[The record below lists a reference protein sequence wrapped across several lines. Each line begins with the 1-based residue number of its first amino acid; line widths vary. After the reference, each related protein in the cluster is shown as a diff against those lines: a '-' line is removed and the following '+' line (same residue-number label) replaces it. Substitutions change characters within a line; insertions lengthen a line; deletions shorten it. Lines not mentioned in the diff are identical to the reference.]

1 MLTTSWHGIKVQVS
15 RILCAVRHPSF
26 NAPNHP
32 PTESPNRTTRPD
44 SQWRSYLPIAL
55 VAIFALTVTWRLF
68 QAVAHWERQSV
79 QTAFRAAASDR
90 VLVIQREFAHTL
102 GVVQDIGSF
111 IDASPST
118 GRREFRKF
126 VGPALKR
133 FGSIETLEWVPRVA
147 GAQRAAFE
155 EEARRSFS
163 RFQINER
170 DPEGNLVPSESR
182 DVHFPV
188 LYVQPYQLRKDVLGL
203 DLASDSKILSTLLE
217 TRDLGKM
224 LVSSPIRL
232 KHKGIGEF
240 GFVVQLP
247 VYNKE
252 QSGDD
257 HDNDEENVVESVE
270 EQRPQMLRGFA
281 RGIFRIGAIVERALD
296 NLSPSGI
303 ELIIYTISADS
314 GRQYL
319 YYHASRKP
327 AAKAASRNSASEGMR
342 GNWEFIQPLN
352 VANRQWVAACRP
364 ARGFFKPDP
373 WSGWSILVGGWSF
386 TALLTVYLST
396 LMGRTAK
403 VRRLVRE
410 RTAQL
415 TDVNEALNREVG
427 ERMYAESE
435 LKALNETLEQRVAR
449 HTAEANRRAEELEQF
464 AYVTSH
470 DLKAPLR
477 GIANLAGW
485 LQEDLKE
492 KLTETTREQLD
503 LLRDRVKR
511 MNALIEGLL
520 DYSRIG
526 RTEQSVESV
535 DVAELLAEIV
545 DSLSPSQQFS
555 IDIAPDMPTLKTDRL
570 QLYQVFANLISNSI
584 KHHGGEQGHVWIK
597 VSDKGDFY
605 QFTVKDDGPGIA
617 PEYHEK
623 VFMMFQTLE
632 TKDYG
637 TDTGIG
643 LALVRKIVQ
652 EHGGSIKL
660 KSQEGK
666 GARFRFTWPKSA

>member
-1 MLTTSWHGIKVQVS
+1 MKIQFS
-15 RILCAVRHPSF
+15 RIVGALLQRSFSAPAHPRMEF
-26 NAPNHP
+26 QKKTTAP
-32 PTESPNRTTRPD
+32 D
-44 SQWRSYLPIAL
+44 ALWRNYTPIAL
-55 VAIFALTVTWRLF
+55 VAIFGLTVTWLLF
-68 QAVAHWERQSV
+68 RAVADWERQRV
-79 QTAFRAAASDR
+79 QIAFRAAASDR

-133 FGSIETLEWVPRVA
+133 FDSIEALEWIPRVL
-147 GAQRAAFE
+147 GDQRTAFE

-163 RFQINER
+163 RFQINDR
-170 DPEGNLVPSESR
+170 DPEGNLVQAEKR

-188 LYVQPYQLRKDVLGL
+188 LYVQPYQLKKEALGL
-203 DLASDSKILSTLLE
+203 DLASDSAILRTLLE

-224 LVSSPIRL
+224 LVSSPIPL
-232 KHKGIGEF
+232 KGKGIGEF
-240 GFVVQLP
+240 GFVAQLP

-257 HDNDEENVVESVE
+257 HEDDEDIIGVPA
-270 EQRPQMLRGFA
+270 EQRSHMLRGFA
-281 RGIFRIGAIVERALD
+281 RGIFRIGDIVERALD

-303 ELIIYTISADS
+303 ELIIYNITADS

-327 AAKAASRNSASEGMR
+327 ALEFGYRNPAGEEMHS
-342 GNWEFIQPLN
+342 NWEFIQPLN
-352 VANRQWVAACRP
+352 VANRQWVAGCRP
-364 ARGFFKPDP
+364 ASGYFKPDP

-415 TDVNEALNREVG
+415 TDVNETLNREVG
-427 ERMYAESE
+427 ERMYAETE

-449 HTAEANRRAEELEQF
+449 HTAEANRRAQELEQF

-485 LQEDLKE
+485 LQEDLKD
-492 KLTETTREQLD
+492 KLTEATREQLE

-526 RTEQSVESV
+526 RTEKSVESV
-535 DVAELLAEIV
+535 DVTKLLAEIV
-545 DSLSPSQQFS
+545 DSLSPPQAFS
-555 IDIAPDMPTLKTDRL
+555 VDIAPDMPILQTDRL
-570 QLYQVFANLISNSI
+570 QLYQVFANLISNAI
-584 KHHGGEQGHVWIK
+584 KHHGGEQGHIWIK

-660 KSQEGK
+660 KSEAGN
-666 GARFRFTWPKSA
+666 GARFRFTWPKSG

>member
-1 MLTTSWHGIKVQVS
+1 MLATKHPRTELPKTTTG
-15 RILCAVRHPSF
+15 P
-26 NAPNHP
+26 
-32 PTESPNRTTRPD
+32 E
-44 SQWRSYLPIAL
+44 SQWPNYIPIAL
-55 VAIFALTVTWRLF
+55 VAIFGLTVTWLLF
-68 QAVAHWERQSV
+68 RTVAGWERQRV
-79 QTAFRAAASDR
+79 QIAFQAAASDR
-90 VLVIQREFAHTL
+90 VLVIQREFAYTL

-111 IDASPST
+111 IDASPSI
-118 GRREFRKF
+118 GRREFRKY

-133 FGSIETLEWVPRVA
+133 FGSIETLEWIPRIVEE
-147 GAQRAAFE
+147 QRTAFE
-155 EEARRSFS
+155 EEARRSLS
-163 RFQINER
+163 RFQIKER
-170 DPEGNLVPSESR
+170 DPEGNLVPAAKR
-182 DVHFPV
+182 AVHFPV
-188 LYVQPYQLRKDVLGL
+188 LYVQPYQLKKEVLGL
-203 DLASDSKILSTLLE
+203 DLASDSAVLQTLLE

-224 LVSSPIRL
+224 LVSSPIPL
-232 KHKGIGEF
+232 KRKGVDEF
-240 GFVVQLP
+240 GFAVQLP
-247 VYNKE
+247 VFNKE
-252 QSGDD
+252 QAGD
-257 HDNDEENVVESVE
+257 HDDDEDIIVDTVER
-270 EQRPQMLRGFA
+270 QPHMLRGFA
-281 RGIFRIGAIVERALD
+281 RGIFRIGDIVERALD

-303 ELIIYTISADS
+303 ELIIYNISAES

-319 YYHASRKP
+319 YYHASRKH
-327 AAKAASRNSASEGMR
+327 AGDVGSRNPAGEEMHGK
-342 GNWEFIQPLN
+342 WEFTQPLN
-352 VANRQWVAACRP
+352 VANRQWVAGCRP
-364 ARGFFKPDP
+364 ARGYFRPDP

-386 TALLTVYLST
+386 TALLTVYLAT
-396 LMGRTAK
+396 LMGSTAK

-415 TDVNEALNREVG
+415 TDVNEELNREVG
-427 ERMYAESE
+427 ERMYAETE

-449 HTAEANRRAEELEQF
+449 RTAEANRRAEELEQF

-492 KLTETTREQLD
+492 KLTEATREQLE

-526 RTEQSVESV
+526 RTAQSVESV
-535 DVAELLAEIV
+535 DVTELLVEIA
-545 DSLSPSQQFS
+545 DSLSPQQEFS
-555 IDIAPDMPTLKTDRL
+555 VDIAPDMPTLITDRL

-584 KHHGGEQGHVWIK
+584 KHHGGKQGHVWIK

-617 PEYHEK
+617 PEYHDK

-660 KSQEGK
+660 KSEKGE
-666 GARFRFTWPKSA
+666 GARFRFTWPKTA

>member
-1 MLTTSWHGIKVQVS
+1 MKVEALRIVSAIRQLSFTAPKHPRTEPRKTT
-15 RILCAVRHPSF
+15 
-26 NAPNHP
+26 
-32 PTESPNRTTRPD
+32 TEPE
-44 SQWRSYLPIAL
+44 SQWSNYIPIAL
-55 VAIFALTVTWRLF
+55 VAIFGLTVTWLLF
-68 QAVAHWERQSV
+68 QAVADWERQRV
-79 QTAFRAAASDR
+79 QNAFQAAASDR
-90 VLVIQREFAHTL
+90 VLVIQREFAQTL

-111 IDASPST
+111 IDASPSI
-118 GRREFRKF
+118 GRREFRKY

-133 FGSIETLEWVPRVA
+133 FGSIDSLEWIPRVD
-147 GAQRAAFE
+147 GYQRTAFE

-170 DPEGNLVPSESR
+170 DPEGNLVPAEIR

-188 LYVQPYQLRKDVLGL
+188 LYVQPYQLKKEVLGL
-203 DLASDSKILSTLLE
+203 DLASDSGILRTLLE

-224 LVSSPIRL
+224 LVSSPIPL
-232 KHKGIGEF
+232 KRKGVGEF
-240 GFVVQLP
+240 GFMAQLP

-257 HDNDEENVVESVE
+257 HSGDDHDDDDHEDIIGDSA
-270 EQRPQMLRGFA
+270 EQRAQMLRGFA
-281 RGIFRIGAIVERALD
+281 RGIFRIGDIVERALD

-303 ELIIYTISADS
+303 ELIIYTISAES
-314 GRQYL
+314 GRRYL
-319 YYHASRKP
+319 YYHASRKR
-327 AAKAASRNSASEGMR
+327 AGDVDSRNLAGEEMHA
-342 GNWEFIQPLN
+342 NWGFIRPLN
-352 VANRQWVAACRP
+352 VANRQWVAGCRP
-364 ARGFFKPDP
+364 ASGFFQPDP

-386 TALLTVYLST
+386 TALLAVYLST

-427 ERMYAESE
+427 ERMYAETE
-435 LKALNETLEQRVAR
+435 LKALNETLEQRIAR
-449 HTAEANRRAEELEQF
+449 RTAEANHRAEELEQF

-492 KLTETTREQLD
+492 KLTEATREQLE

-535 DVAELLAEIV
+535 DVTELLVEIV
-545 DSLSPSQQFS
+545 DSLSPPQGFS
-555 IDIAPDMPTLKTDRL
+555 VDIAPGMPTLQTDRL

-584 KHHGGEQGHVWIK
+584 KHHGSAQGHVWIK
-597 VSDKGDFY
+597 VSDKGEFY

-617 PEYHEK
+617 AEYHEK

>member
-1 MLTTSWHGIKVQVS
+1 MKIQFS
-15 RILCAVRHPSF
+15 RIVGALLQRPFS
-26 NAPNHP
+26 APNHP
-32 PTESPNRTTRPD
+32 RRELQKKTTGPD
-44 SQWRSYLPIAL
+44 ALWRSYTPIAL
-55 VAIFALTVTWRLF
+55 VAIFGLTVTWLLF
-68 QAVAHWERQSV
+68 RAVADWERQRI
-79 QTAFRAAASDR
+79 QIAFRAAASDR
-90 VLVIQREFAHTL
+90 VLVIQREFVYTL

-133 FGSIETLEWVPRVA
+133 FDSIETLEWIPRVL
-147 GAQRAAFE
+147 GDQRTAFE
-155 EEARRSFS
+155 DEARRSFS

-170 DPEGNLVPSESR
+170 DPEGNLVQAEKR

-188 LYVQPYQLRKDVLGL
+188 LYVQPYQLKKEVLGL
-203 DLASDSKILSTLLE
+203 DLASDSAILRTLLE

-224 LVSSPIRL
+224 LVSSPIPL
-232 KHKGIGEF
+232 KGKGNGEF
-240 GFVVQLP
+240 GFVAQLP

-252 QSGDD
+252 QSDDD
-257 HDNDEENVVESVE
+257 HDEDEAIIGVPA
-270 EQRPQMLRGFA
+270 EQRPHMLRGFA
-281 RGIFRIGAIVERALD
+281 RGVFRIGDIVERALD

-303 ELIIYTISADS
+303 ELIIYTISAES

-319 YYHASRKP
+319 YYHASRKR
-327 AAKAASRNSASEGMR
+327 AAKVASRNPVGEEMH

-364 ARGFFKPDP
+364 ASGYFQPDP

-427 ERMYAESE
+427 ERMYAETE

-449 HTAEANRRAEELEQF
+449 HTAEANRRAQELEQF

-485 LQEDLKE
+485 LQEDLKD
-492 KLTETTREQLD
+492 KLTEATREQLE

-526 RTEQSVESV
+526 RTEKSVESV
-535 DVAELLAEIV
+535 DVTELLAEIV
-545 DSLSPSQQFS
+545 DSLSPPKAFS
-555 IDIAPDMPTLKTDRL
+555 VDIAPDMPILQTDRL
-570 QLYQVFANLISNSI
+570 QLYQVFANLISNAI
-584 KHHGGEQGHVWIK
+584 KHHGSEQGHIWIK

-660 KSQEGK
+660 KSEAGN
-666 GARFRFTWPKSA
+666 GARFRFTWPKSG

>member
-1 MLTTSWHGIKVQVS
+1 MLIMYTKTTTG
-15 RILCAVRHPSF
+15 P
-26 NAPNHP
+26 
-32 PTESPNRTTRPD
+32 E
-44 SQWRSYLPIAL
+44 SQWRSYIPIAL
-55 VAIFALTVTWRLF
+55 VAIFSFTVTWLLF
-68 QAVAHWERQSV
+68 RAVADWERQRV
-79 QTAFRAAASDR
+79 QIAFQAAASDR
-90 VLVIQREFAHTL
+90 VLVIQREFANTL

-111 IDASPST
+111 IDASPWT

-133 FGSIETLEWVPRVA
+133 FGGIEALEWIPRVV
-147 GAQRAAFE
+147 GDQRTAFE
-155 EEARRSFS
+155 EDARRSFPK
-163 RFQINER
+163 FQINER
-170 DPEGNLVPSESR
+170 DSEGHLVQAEKR
-182 DVHFPV
+182 EVHFPV
-188 LYVQPYQLRKDVLGL
+188 LYVQPYQLKKEVLGL
-203 DLASDSKILSTLLE
+203 DLASDSAIFGTLLE

-224 LVSSPIRL
+224 LVSSPIPL
-232 KHKGIGEF
+232 KRKGIGEF
-240 GFVVQLP
+240 GFVAQLP
-247 VYNKE
+247 VYNHTE
-252 QSGDD
+252 QSDERHHDD
-257 HDNDEENVVESVE
+257 EDTIVDTV
-270 EQRPQMLRGFA
+270 EQRPEMLRGFA
-281 RGIFRIGAIVERALD
+281 RGIFRVGDIVERALD

-303 ELIIYTISADS
+303 DMIIYNESAEA
-314 GRQYL
+314 GREYL
-319 YYHASRKP
+319 YYHASRKRTGD
-327 AAKAASRNSASEGMR
+327 AGSRNLAAEGMR
-342 GNWEFIQPLN
+342 GNWEFTQPLN
-352 VANRQWVAACRP
+352 VANRQWMAGCRP
-364 ARGFFKPDP
+364 ARGYFQPDP

-386 TALLTVYLST
+386 AALLTVYLAT

-403 VRRLVRE
+403 VKRLVGE

-427 ERMYAESE
+427 ERMHAETE
-435 LKALNETLEQRVAR
+435 LKTLNETLEQTVAR
-449 HTAEANRRAEELEQF
+449 RTAEANRRAEELEQF

-485 LQEDLKE
+485 LQEDLKG
-492 KLTETTREQLD
+492 KLTGVTREQLD

-535 DVAELLAEIV
+535 DVTELLLEIV
-545 DSLSPSQQFS
+545 DSLSPPQEFS
-555 IDIAPDMPTLKTDRL
+555 VDIAPDMPTLQTDRL

-597 VSDKGDFY
+597 VSDKGGFY
-605 QFTVKDDGPGIA
+605 EFTIKDDGPGIA
-617 PEYHEK
+617 PEYHDK

-652 EHGGSIKL
+652 EHGGSISL
-660 KSQEGK
+660 KSEQGK
-666 GARFRFTWPKSA
+666 GARFRFTWPKSVELP